1 MINIYEVNLQ
11 DVIFKMH
18 FKCLKWDKCFFVNL
32 SHQKNPDFK

>member
-18 FKCLKWDKCFFVNL
+18 FKCLKWDKCFLLIFRTKKTRL
-32 SHQKNPDFK
+32 

>member
-18 FKCLKWDKCFFVNL
+18 FKCLKWDKCFFL
-32 SHQKNPDFK
+32 LIFRTKKPRL